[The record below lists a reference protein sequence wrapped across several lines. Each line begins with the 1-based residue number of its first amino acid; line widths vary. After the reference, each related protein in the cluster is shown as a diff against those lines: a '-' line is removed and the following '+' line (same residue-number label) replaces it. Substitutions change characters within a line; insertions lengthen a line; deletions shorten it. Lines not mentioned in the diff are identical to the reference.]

1 MLRVQVW
8 KLNIHAMLQHIP
20 TMLPFYN
27 SNGNGEVSEED
38 FKEGLSKLK
47 IKSSSK
53 EVKAAFAKFEGR
65 KVGRIRYRDFAR
77 ACEKKNSGSPA
88 RKKRGDFDSESESD
102 DDIKIYIDSPGGSVY
117 SGLGLLDVMDFVKP
131 DIITINTGLAAS
143 MGAVILCSGTKGKRK
158 ALKRSRTMIHQPMS
172 YGGYVQQ
179 ASDMEIEA
187 KEMNSIKKEL
197 YEIISDMT
205 GQNYDRVSKDGDRD
219 YWMTAIEAKKY
230 GMIDEIV
237 TKRK

>member
-1 MLRVQVW
+1 MTDFRKFSIQSISGN
-8 KLNIHAMLQHIP
+8 KLDDYFKKLQKKNF
-20 TMLPFYN
+20 TSNLLE
-27 SNGNGEVSEED
+27 SNGMPVD
-38 FKEGLSKLK
+38 VFSKLLDDRIIFLADEIDSDVCNI
-47 IKSSSK
+47 IK
-53 EVKAAFAKFEGR
+53 AQLL
-65 KVGRIRYRDFAR
+65 YL
-77 ACEKKNSGSPA
+77 
-88 RKKRGDFDSESESD
+88 ESVSD

-131 DIITINTGLAAS
+131 DIVTINTGLAAS
-143 MGAVILCSGTKGKRK
+143 MGAVILCSGAKGKRK

-187 KEMNSIKKEL
+187 REMNSIKKEL

-205 GQNYDRVSKDGDRD
+205 GQTYDRVSKDGDRD
-219 YWMTAIEAKKY
+219 YWMNAIEAKKY

-237 TKRK
+237 IKRK

>member
-1 MLRVQVW
+1 MTDFRKFSIQSISGNKFDDYFK
-8 KLNIHAMLQHIP
+8 KLQKKNFTSNL
-20 TMLPFYN
+20 LE
-27 SNGNGEVSEED
+27 SNGMPVD
-38 FKEGLSKLK
+38 VFSKLLDDRIIFLADEIDSDVCNI
-47 IKSSSK
+47 IK
-53 EVKAAFAKFEGR
+53 AQLL
-65 KVGRIRYRDFAR
+65 YL
-77 ACEKKNSGSPA
+77 
-88 RKKRGDFDSESESD
+88 ESVND

-131 DIITINTGLAAS
+131 DIVTINTGLAAS

-187 KEMNSIKKEL
+187 REMNSIKKEL
-197 YEIISDMT
+197 YEIISEMT

-219 YWMTAIEAKKY
+219 YWMNAIEAKKY

>member
-1 MLRVQVW
+1 MNFRKYAIQSV
-8 KLNIHAMLQHIP
+8 
-20 TMLPFYN
+20 
-27 SNGNGEVSEED
+27 NGSTLDDYFRKIQKRNFATHLLEDNGMPVD
-38 FKEGLSKLK
+38 VFSKLLDDRIIFLSTEIDSDVCNI
-47 IKSSSK
+47 IK
-53 EVKAAFAKFEGR
+53 AQLL
-65 KVGRIRYRDFAR
+65 YL
-77 ACEKKNSGSPA
+77 
-88 RKKRGDFDSESESD
+88 ESESD

>member
-1 MLRVQVW
+1 MNFRKYAIQSVNGSTLDDYFR
-8 KLNIHAMLQHIP
+8 KLQKRNFATHL
-20 TMLPFYN
+20 LED
-27 SNGNGEVSEED
+27 NGMPVD
-38 FKEGLSKLK
+38 VFSKLLDDRIIFLSTEIDSDVCNI
-47 IKSSSK
+47 IK
-53 EVKAAFAKFEGR
+53 AQLL
-65 KVGRIRYRDFAR
+65 YL
-77 ACEKKNSGSPA
+77 
-88 RKKRGDFDSESESD
+88 ESESD

-230 GMIDEIV
+230 GMIDEII

>member
-1 MLRVQVW
+1 MTDFRKFSIQSISSNKFDDYFK
-8 KLNIHAMLQHIP
+8 KLQKKNFTPNL
-20 TMLPFYN
+20 LE
-27 SNGNGEVSEED
+27 SNGMPVD
-38 FKEGLSKLK
+38 VFSKLLDDRIIFLADEIDSDVCNI
-47 IKSSSK
+47 IK
-53 EVKAAFAKFEGR
+53 AQLL
-65 KVGRIRYRDFAR
+65 YL
-77 ACEKKNSGSPA
+77 
-88 RKKRGDFDSESESD
+88 ESVND

-131 DIITINTGLAAS
+131 DIVTINTGLAAS

-187 KEMNSIKKEL
+187 REMNSIKKEL
-197 YEIISDMT
+197 YEIISEMT

-219 YWMTAIEAKKY
+219 YWMNAIEAKKY

-237 TKRK
+237 IKRK